1 MIIPHF
7 DFDICQRLKAAG
19 FPQPNPVDGQI
30 WYNPK
35 GVAAMVYA
43 VGNGKIGLQLA
54 NSGRMIPFK
63 KNSLREAV
71 YCPSQDDL
79 KAFLDLK
86 SLIL

>member
-30 WYNPK
+30 WYNSK

-43 VGNGKIGLQLA
+43 VGDGKIGLQLA
-54 NSGRMIPFK
+54 NSARLIPFTPT
-63 KNSLREAV
+63 SLDGAV